1 MKLYFSKVLVGV
13 RMERKDLPI
22 GIQSFEDLRKN
33 DYLYIDKTKYI
44 EQLLQG
50 KVYFLSRPRRFGKSL
65 FLSTLAAYFRGQK
78 ELFKGLY
85 LEKAEEELA
94 QHENREAW
102 QVYPVLYL
110 DLARREYKTCEDL
123 LERLTLNLRSWEAA
137 FGVAKVSDAPDE
149 QFAYII
155 EQIHLTT
162 GKQVVVLVDEYDKP
176 LFESLDNEP
185 LNAAYRGILRGF
197 YSVIKSLDAH
207 IRFAFL
213 TGITKFS
220 KVSVFSGLNNLRDI
234 SLVRSFSGICGIT
247 AQELSE
253 NFKPYIAALSEQI
266 AKSQEETLAV
276 LKREYDGYLF
286 AADGE
291 NVYNPFSLLNV
302 FASERIEPYWFA
314 TGTPTF
320 LINYLR
326 RVQYNIPDLENRARL
341 SASRFDSYRADML
354 NPLPILF
361 HTGYLTIKGYDPET
375 WVYELGFPN
384 NEVRYEFYENLL
396 ADYAPSYS
404 DLGFSV
410 NDFLDAVRA
419 GDVDTFMTNLQ
430 SLLASIPYDTASASS
445 LQLRERDYQIAVY
458 LVFALVGLFTQTE
471 VHSST
476 GRADCVVIT
485 EKYIY
490 LFEFKLWSAGTAGEA
505 LQQIRDK
512 GYATQYQSA
521 NKELL
526 LVGASFD
533 ETKRNIGEWVVKR
546 CSTNC

>member
-1 MKLYFSKVLVGV
+1 M
-13 RMERKDLPI
+13 
-22 GIQSFEDLRKN
+22 
-33 DYLYIDKTKYI
+33 
-44 EQLLQG
+44 
-50 KVYFLSRPRRFGKSL
+50 
-65 FLSTLAAYFRGQK
+65 
-78 ELFKGLY
+78 
-85 LEKAEEELA
+85 
-94 QHENREAW
+94 
-102 QVYPVLYL
+102 LYL
-110 DLARREYKTCEDL
+110 DLARWEYKTCEDL

-185 LNAAYRGILRGF
+185 LNAAYYGILRGF

-253 NFKPYIAALSEQI
+253 NFKPYITALSEQI
-266 AKSQEETLAV
+266 AKSQEETLVV

-291 NVYNPFSLLNV
+291 KVYNPFSLLNV

-326 RVQYNIPDLENRARL
+326 KVHYNIPDLENRARL

-361 HTGYLTIKGYDPET
+361 HTGYLTIKEYVSSRNYYRLGY
-375 WVYELGFPN
+375 PN
-384 NEVRYEFYENLL
+384 DEVRYGFLNNLRSSFL
-396 ADYAPSYS
+396 PPDRG
-404 DLGFSV
+404 LGISIFK
-410 NDFLDAVRA
+410 FLHDIDTQ
-419 GDVDTFMTNLQ
+419 DVSAFMERLQTVFANL
-430 SLLASIPYDTASASS
+430 PYDTVAKEDIKF
-445 LQLRERDYQIAVY
+445 RERDYQIVVY
-458 LVFALVGLFTQTE
+458 LIFALLGQYVQTE
-471 VHSST
+471 VQSVT
-476 GRADCVVIT
+476 GRADCVVDT
-485 EKYIY
+485 PTTVYI
-490 LFEFKLWSAGTAGEA
+490 FELKLWSTGTAEDA
-505 LQQIRDK
+505 LTQIRTK
-512 GYATQYQSA
+512 GYGTPYKSSG
-521 NKELL
+521 KEVILI
-526 LVGASFD
+526 GASFD
-533 ETKRNIGEWVVKR
+533 AEKRNIGEWKVER
-546 CSTNC
+546 L